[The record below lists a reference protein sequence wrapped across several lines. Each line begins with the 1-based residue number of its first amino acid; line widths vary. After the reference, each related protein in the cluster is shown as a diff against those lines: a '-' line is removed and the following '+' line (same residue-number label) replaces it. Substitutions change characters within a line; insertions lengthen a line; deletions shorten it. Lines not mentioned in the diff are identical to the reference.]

1 MHTDMEYLMFIINK
15 QTTISNVAYYPQFP
29 VGNHTESRRIN
40 RLSISASKWPFQYL
54 YPLVFQSQTYF
65 FPMLH
70 CSVFPLFLQRFVHW
84 ANIVQG
90 DTESCFFVGFL
101 YILLAP
107 SQCCCHLFYIRQH
120 KLLQPRRNTSDP
132 TPQGRHVCLHDGESH
147 AGNQSLQEAPFV
159 PCGRRPHNLHTVML
173 LVDAAVSW
181 IWWSVAILISSD
193 GWWDL
198 QWDEPS

>member
-54 YPLVFQSQTYF
+54 YPLVFQSQIYF

-70 CSVFPLFLQRFVHW
+70 CSAFPLFLQRFVHW

-107 SQCCCHLFYIRQH
+107 SQCCCHLFILGSTNYCSPEETQAIQPH
-120 KLLQPRRNTSDP
+120 KEGMSACMMEKATQGTSLCRRLHSFPVAGGPITCTLL
-132 TPQGRHVCLHDGESH
+132 CYL
-147 AGNQSLQEAPFV
+147 
-159 PCGRRPHNLHTVML
+159 
-173 LVDAAVSW
+173 
-181 IWWSVAILISSD
+181 
-193 GWWDL
+193 
-198 QWDEPS
+198 